1 MCQYNNIY
9 KRTKKYKQKAEK
21 KKKKTVAAIAT
32 VPLGIVATVQNLKK
46 KKKDKVTQQNG
57 TIDVPCKNTRCTVQK
72 YNTCIRAFIYRI
84 LLLWAHNSKPI
95 LEKVHRKLKKF

>member
-1 MCQYNNIY
+1 M
-9 KRTKKYKQKAEK
+9 
-21 KKKKTVAAIAT
+21 
-32 VPLGIVATVQNLKK
+32 PLGIVAIVQNLKK

-95 LEKVHRKLKKF
+95 LEKVYRKLKKF